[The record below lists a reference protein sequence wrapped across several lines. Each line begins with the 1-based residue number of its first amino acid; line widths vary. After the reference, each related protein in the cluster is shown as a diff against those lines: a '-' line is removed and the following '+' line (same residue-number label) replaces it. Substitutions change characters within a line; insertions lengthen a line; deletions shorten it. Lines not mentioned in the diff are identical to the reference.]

1 MESLERGLGTRHAYF
16 EKGQKTR
23 DILSKSSFRDLESS
37 DRDKFWP
44 QDQYL
49 MKEPRDLG

>member
-16 EKGQKTR
+16 EKGQKT
-23 DILSKSSFRDLESS
+23 KSSFRDLESS